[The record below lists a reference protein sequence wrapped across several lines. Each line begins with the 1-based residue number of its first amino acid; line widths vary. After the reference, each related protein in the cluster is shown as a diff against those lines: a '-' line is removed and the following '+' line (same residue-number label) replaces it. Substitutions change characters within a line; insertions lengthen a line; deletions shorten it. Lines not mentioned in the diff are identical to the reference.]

1 MGVRLTPPLLV
12 TPPCG
17 ASILSPP
24 HVSSEIHTL
33 GWFILIVAER
43 IVRFSLAAGESVVD
57 LSAPATLSN
66 P

>member
-1 MGVRLTPPLLV
+1 LTPLSSS
-12 TPPCG
+12 PPRG

-33 GWFILIVAER
+33 GWFILIVAEE
-43 IVRFSLAAGESVVD
+43 IVSLSLAAGESVVD
-57 LSAPATLSN
+57 LSAPAMLPN